1 MDFNKERFVNFAKY
15 DLAINKKFYRNL
27 SLATIVGTFGIALFG
42 FMIRWNIW
50 QNSAQQYPSADEEWV
65 HGYIYDIFDFAWDC
79 SGTSVCLLVFCTL
92 MLTGFSGCWAH
103 NMRSRQ
109 NRIMELT
116 LPASNIEKFVWHLA
130 LTVGGG
136 ALLVALSALLA
147 DGLNALLCL
156 FAMPKGAEVPS
167 LIARMWNIVT
177 LHRLDGADAVKWLVI
192 TLCSCSYIM
201 QLAFYIYGNSL
212 KYKFNIILTYAAEQI
227 ISLILSIIFI
237 TIVTNIHAHWALS
250 LSEDEVETMFE
261 YIILGI
267 SAIEIILAA
276 VFVWL
281 SYRNYVKAQ
290 LITPLNK

>member
-15 DLAINKKFYRNL
+15 DLAINKSFYRNL

-50 QNSAQQYPSADEEWV
+50 QNNVSEYSLNEESFNT
-65 HGYIYDIFDFAWDC
+65 FDFAWDC
-79 SGTSVCLLVFCTL
+79 SGTSACLLVFCTL
-92 MLTGFSGCWAH
+92 MLTGFCGCWAH
-103 NMRSRQ
+103 NLRSRQ

-116 LPASNIEKFVWHLA
+116 LPAANIEKFVWHLV

-136 ALLVALSALLA
+136 ALLVVLSAVLA

-167 LIARMWNIVT
+167 LIAKMWSLIT
-177 LHRLDGADAVKWLVI
+177 FSMIEDAGVAKALI
-192 TLCSCSYIM
+192 ISLCICSYIL

-212 KYKFNIILTYAAEQI
+212 KYKFNIILTYAAEQV
-227 ISLILSIIFI
+227 ISLVLSIIFI
-237 TIVTNIHAHWALS
+237 TIVTSIHTSWS
-250 LSEDEVETMFE
+250 ISMSDDDVETMFE
-261 YIILGI
+261 YILYGI
-267 SAIEIILAA
+267 STIEIILATI
-276 VFVWL
+276 FVWL

-290 LITPLNK
+290 LITQLNK

>member
-15 DLAINKKFYRNL
+15 DLAINKSFYRNL

-50 QNSAQQYPSADEEWV
+50 QNYASEYSLNDESF
-65 HGYIYDIFDFAWDC
+65 DTFDFAWDC

-92 MLTGFSGCWAH
+92 MLTGFCGCWAH
-103 NMRSRQ
+103 NLRSRQ

-116 LPASNIEKFVWHLA
+116 LPAANIEKFVWHLV

-136 ALLVALSALLA
+136 ALLVVLSALLA

-167 LIARMWNIVT
+167 LIARMWSLIT
-177 LHRLDGADAVKWLVI
+177 FSMIEGAGVAKALVI
-192 TLCSCSYIM
+192 SLCLCSYIL

-212 KYKFNIILTYAAEQI
+212 KYKFNIILTYAAEQV
-227 ISLILSIIFI
+227 ISLVLSIIII
-237 TIVTNIHAHWALS
+237 TTVTSIHTYWS
-250 LSEDEVETMFE
+250 VSMSEDDVEAMFE
-261 YIILGI
+261 YIIYGI
-267 SAIEIILAA
+267 SATEIILAA

>member
-15 DLAINKKFYRNL
+15 DLAINKNFYRNL

-50 QNSAQQYPSADEEWV
+50 QNNVSEYSLNEESFNT
-65 HGYIYDIFDFAWDC
+65 FDFAWDC
-79 SGTSVCLLVFCTL
+79 SGTSACLLVFCTI
-92 MLTGFSGCWAH
+92 MLTGFCGCWAH
-103 NMRSRQ
+103 NLRSRQ

-116 LPASNIEKFVWHLA
+116 LPAANIEKFVWHLV

-136 ALLVALSALLA
+136 ALLVVLSAVLA

-167 LIARMWNIVT
+167 LIAKMWSLIT
-177 LHRLDGADAVKWLVI
+177 FSMIEDAGVAKALI
-192 TLCSCSYIM
+192 ISLCICSYIL

-212 KYKFNIILTYAAEQI
+212 KYKFNIILTYAAEQV
-227 ISLILSIIFI
+227 ISLVLSIIFI
-237 TIVTNIHAHWALS
+237 TIVTSIHTSWS
-250 LSEDEVETMFE
+250 ISMSDDDVETMFE
-261 YIILGI
+261 YILYGI
-267 SAIEIILAA
+267 STIEIILATI
-276 VFVWL
+276 FVWL

-290 LITPLNK
+290 LITQLNK

>member
-15 DLAINKKFYRNL
+15 DLAINKSFYRNL

-50 QNSAQQYPSADEEWV
+50 QNNVSEYSLNDESFNT
-65 HGYIYDIFDFAWDC
+65 FDFAWDC
-79 SGTSVCLLVFCTL
+79 SGTSACLLVFCTI
-92 MLTGFSGCWAH
+92 MLTGFCGCWAH
-103 NMRSRQ
+103 NLRSRQ

-116 LPASNIEKFVWHLA
+116 LPAANIEKFVWHLV

-136 ALLVALSALLA
+136 ALLVVLSAVLA

-167 LIARMWNIVT
+167 LIAKMWSLIT
-177 LHRLDGADAVKWLVI
+177 FSMIKDAGVAKALI
-192 TLCSCSYIM
+192 ISLCICSYIL

-212 KYKFNIILTYAAEQI
+212 KYKFNIILTYAAEQV
-227 ISLILSIIFI
+227 ISLVLSIIFI
-237 TIVTNIHAHWALS
+237 TIVTSIHTSWS
-250 LSEDEVETMFE
+250 ISMSDDDVETMFE
-261 YIILGI
+261 YILYGI
-267 SAIEIILAA
+267 STIEIILATI
-276 VFVWL
+276 FVWL

>member
-15 DLAINKKFYRNL
+15 DLAINKSFYRNL

-50 QNSAQQYPSADEEWV
+50 QNYASEYSLNDE
-65 HGYIYDIFDFAWDC
+65 GFDTFDFAWDC
-79 SGTSVCLLVFCTL
+79 SGTSASLLVFCTL
-92 MLTGFSGCWAH
+92 MLTGFCGCWAH
-103 NMRSRQ
+103 NLRSRQ

-116 LPASNIEKFVWHLA
+116 LPAANIEKFVWHLV

-136 ALLVALSALLA
+136 ALLVVLSAVLA

-156 FAMPKGAEVPS
+156 FAMPKGVEVPS
-167 LIARMWNIVT
+167 LIAKMWSFLTFSIIEDAGDAKT
-177 LHRLDGADAVKWLVI
+177 LVVS
-192 TLCSCSYIM
+192 LCVCSYIL

-212 KYKFNIILTYAAEQI
+212 KYKFNIILTYAAEQVI
-227 ISLILSIIFI
+227 TLILSILFI
-237 TIVTNIHAHWALS
+237 TIVTTIHTYWS
-250 LSEDEVETMFE
+250 ISMSDDDVETMFE
-261 YIILGI
+261 YIIYGI

-276 VFVWL
+276 IFVWL

>member
-15 DLAINKKFYRNL
+15 DLAINKSFYRNL

-50 QNSAQQYPSADEEWV
+50 QNNVSEYSLNEESFNT
-65 HGYIYDIFDFAWDC
+65 FDFAWDC
-79 SGTSVCLLVFCTL
+79 SGTSACLLVFCTI
-92 MLTGFSGCWAH
+92 MLTGFCGCWAH
-103 NMRSRQ
+103 NLRSRQ

-116 LPASNIEKFVWHLA
+116 LPAANIEKFVWHLV

-136 ALLVALSALLA
+136 ALLVVLSAVLA

-167 LIARMWNIVT
+167 LIAKMWSLITFSMIEDAGVAKT
-177 LHRLDGADAVKWLVI
+177 LI
-192 TLCSCSYIM
+192 ISPCICSYIL

-212 KYKFNIILTYAAEQI
+212 KYKFNIILTYAAEQV
-227 ISLILSIIFI
+227 ISLVLSIIFI
-237 TIVTNIHAHWALS
+237 TIVTSIHTSWS
-250 LSEDEVETMFE
+250 ISMSDDDVETMFE
-261 YIILGI
+261 YILYGI
-267 SAIEIILAA
+267 STIEIILATI
-276 VFVWL
+276 FVWL

-290 LITPLNK
+290 LITQLNK

>member
-15 DLAINKKFYRNL
+15 DLAINKSFYRNL

-50 QNSAQQYPSADEEWV
+50 QNNVSEYSLNEESFNT
-65 HGYIYDIFDFAWDC
+65 FDFAWDC
-79 SGTSVCLLVFCTL
+79 SGTSACLLVFCTI
-92 MLTGFSGCWAH
+92 MLTGFCGCWAH
-103 NMRSRQ
+103 NLRSRQ

-116 LPASNIEKFVWHLA
+116 LPAANIEKFVWHLV

-136 ALLVALSALLA
+136 ALLVVLSAVLA

-167 LIARMWNIVT
+167 LIAKMWNLIT
-177 LHRLDGADAVKWLVI
+177 FSMIEDAGVAKALI
-192 TLCSCSYIM
+192 ISLCICSYIL

-212 KYKFNIILTYAAEQI
+212 KYKFNIILTYAAEQV
-227 ISLILSIIFI
+227 ISLVLSIIFI
-237 TIVTNIHAHWALS
+237 TIVTSIHTSWS
-250 LSEDEVETMFE
+250 ISMSDDDVETMFE
-261 YIILGI
+261 YILYGI
-267 SAIEIILAA
+267 STIEIILATI
-276 VFVWL
+276 FVWL

-290 LITPLNK
+290 LITQLNK

>member
-15 DLAINKKFYRNL
+15 DLAINKSFYRNL

-50 QNSAQQYPSADEEWV
+50 QNNVSEYSLNDESFNT
-65 HGYIYDIFDFAWDC
+65 FDFAWDC
-79 SGTSVCLLVFCTL
+79 SGTSACLLVFCTI
-92 MLTGFSGCWAH
+92 MLTGFCGCWAH
-103 NMRSRQ
+103 NLRSRQ

-116 LPASNIEKFVWHLA
+116 LPAANIEKFVWHLV

-136 ALLVALSALLA
+136 ALLVVLSAVLA

-167 LIARMWNIVT
+167 LIAKMWSLIT
-177 LHRLDGADAVKWLVI
+177 FSMIEDAGVAKALI
-192 TLCSCSYIM
+192 ISLCICSYIL

-212 KYKFNIILTYAAEQI
+212 KYKFNIILTYAAEQV
-227 ISLILSIIFI
+227 ISLVLSIIFI
-237 TIVTNIHAHWALS
+237 TIVTSIHTSWS
-250 LSEDEVETMFE
+250 ISMSDDDVETMFE
-261 YIILGI
+261 YILYGI
-267 SAIEIILAA
+267 STIEIILATI
-276 VFVWL
+276 FVWL

-290 LITPLNK
+290 LITQLNK

>member
-15 DLAINKKFYRNL
+15 DLAINKSFYRNL

-50 QNSAQQYPSADEEWV
+50 QNYASEYSLNDESF
-65 HGYIYDIFDFAWDC
+65 DTFDFAWDC
-79 SGTSVCLLVFCTL
+79 SGTSACLLVFCTL
-92 MLTGFSGCWAH
+92 MLTGFCGCWAH
-103 NMRSRQ
+103 NLRSRQ

-116 LPASNIEKFVWHLA
+116 LPAANIEKFVWHLV

-136 ALLVALSALLA
+136 ALLVVLSALLA

-167 LIARMWNIVT
+167 LIARMWSLIT
-177 LHRLDGADAVKWLVI
+177 FSMIEGAGVAKALVI
-192 TLCSCSYIM
+192 SLCLCSYIL

-212 KYKFNIILTYAAEQI
+212 KYKFNIILTYAAEQV

-237 TIVTNIHAHWALS
+237 TIVTSIHTHWYIS
-250 LSEDEVETMFE
+250 MSDDEVETMFE
-261 YIILGI
+261 YIIYGI

>member
-15 DLAINKKFYRNL
+15 DLAINKSFYRNL

-50 QNSAQQYPSADEEWV
+50 QNNVSEYSLNEESFNT
-65 HGYIYDIFDFAWDC
+65 FDFAWDC
-79 SGTSVCLLVFCTL
+79 SGTSACLLVFCTI
-92 MLTGFSGCWAH
+92 MLTGFCGCWAH
-103 NMRSRQ
+103 NLRSRQ

-116 LPASNIEKFVWHLA
+116 LPAANIEKFVWHLV

-136 ALLVALSALLA
+136 ALLVVLSAVLA

-167 LIARMWNIVT
+167 LIAKMWSLIT
-177 LHRLDGADAVKWLVI
+177 FSMIEDAGVAKALI
-192 TLCSCSYIM
+192 ISLCICSYIL

-212 KYKFNIILTYAAEQI
+212 KYKFNIILTYAAEQV
-227 ISLILSIIFI
+227 ISLVLSIIFI
-237 TIVTNIHAHWALS
+237 TIVTSIHTSWS
-250 LSEDEVETMFE
+250 ISMSDDDVETMFE
-261 YIILGI
+261 YILYGI
-267 SAIEIILAA
+267 STIEIILATI
-276 VFVWL
+276 FVWL

-290 LITPLNK
+290 LITQLNK

>member
-15 DLAINKKFYRNL
+15 DLAINKSFYRNL

-50 QNSAQQYPSADEEWV
+50 QNYASEYSLNDE
-65 HGYIYDIFDFAWDC
+65 GFDTFDFAWDC
-79 SGTSVCLLVFCTL
+79 SGTSACLLVFCTL
-92 MLTGFSGCWAH
+92 MLTGFCGCWAH
-103 NMRSRQ
+103 NLRSRQ

-116 LPASNIEKFVWHLA
+116 LPAANIEKFVWHLV

-136 ALLVALSALLA
+136 ALLVVLSAVLA

-156 FAMPKGAEVPS
+156 FTMPKGAEVPS
-167 LIARMWNIVT
+167 LIAKMWSFLTFSIIE
-177 LHRLDGADAVKWLVI
+177 DAGDAKALVVS
-192 TLCSCSYIM
+192 LCVCSYIL

-212 KYKFNIILTYAAEQI
+212 KYKFNIILTYAAEQVI
-227 ISLILSIIFI
+227 TLVLSILFI
-237 TIVTNIHAHWALS
+237 TIVTSIHTYWS
-250 LSEDEVETMFE
+250 ISMNEEDVETMFE
-261 YIILGI
+261 YILYGI

-276 VFVWL
+276 IFVWQ